1 MFTLNELWTAKKKE
15 HFNQKTRH
23 FRLISVL
30 CFISCLSL
38 LVFCSCVSLTPQ
50 IEKPESSPDQ
60 TTKVDVSVQKSE
72 PKADIQVSS
81 VQNTLVSNNIR
92 GISSDDAT
100 VWIATDSGVT
110 MFNRTKDSWKYYTK
124 EDGLGS
130 DNINAVAVDG
140 NWVWFGT
147 DDGVSRYDKSKDS
160 WRTFK
165 SKDGLKGSK
174 VLCITVARIIYGL
187 VPMED

>member
-1 MFTLNELWTAKKKE
+1 MFLCV
-15 HFNQKTRH
+15 FN
-23 FRLISVL
+23 S
-30 CFISCLSL
+30 
-38 LVFCSCVSLTPQ
+38 P

-60 TTKVDVSVQKSE
+60 TAKIDVSVQKSE

-81 VQNTLVSNNIR
+81 VKSTLVSNNIR

-110 MFNRTKDSWKYYTK
+110 MFNRIKDSWKYYTK

-130 DNINAVAVDG
+130 DNINTVAVDG

-160 WRTFK
+160 WRTCG

-174 VLCITVARIIYGL
+174 VLCITVDQDYVWFGIDGGL
-187 VPMED
+187 NRYDKNLDSWAAEQRKTV